1 MRQRLQQRLQAQV
14 SEVLP
19 GFVVR
24 CEFSSTHVIDIFVNN
39 HATHEAIRI
48 TGVKLGSL
56 RGSGA
61 LDALVDQL
69 VFEIMAIANHGLDRI
84 QPDLEQERPA

>member
-1 MRQRLQQRLQAQV
+1 MRQRLQQRLQRQV
-14 SEVLP
+14 SRTLP

-24 CEFSSTHVIDIFVNN
+24 CEFSSTHVIDIFINN
-39 HATHEAIRI
+39 HATHEAMWI

-56 RGSGA
+56 LGPGA

-69 VFEIMAIANHGLDRI
+69 MFEIMAVAKPWRDRAL
-84 QPDLEQERPA
+84 PDQE